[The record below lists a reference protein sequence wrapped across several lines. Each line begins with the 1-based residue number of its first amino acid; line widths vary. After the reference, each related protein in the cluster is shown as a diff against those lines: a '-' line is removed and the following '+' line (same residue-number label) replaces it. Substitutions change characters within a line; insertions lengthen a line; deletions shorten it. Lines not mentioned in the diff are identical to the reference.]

1 MKFVILRIQR
11 RKKWNPLDM
20 IPVIVRDQDVR
31 LRSFSAIRRGPTAPQ
46 HAQPRAAIQNKLRAV
61 RSDQLQTRRI
71 AAVAPR
77 RRVYRRRR
85 SAHAPETQ
93 FGDGIGHC
101 SECKTPECRLVP
113 RQHAGNGK
121 LVSWSQRT
129 EGASIDSRSR
139 SVIVPNK
146 HRKGLHRRHR
156 AGRIRRMAAHSHDHG
171 HAGHSHSP
179 GHSHPTLRPSVLG
192 WAMAATLGLV
202 VAEFFGGVL
211 GRSVALLNDA
221 VHNLSDVPTLGISYL
236 AMRWAERPA
245 DSEKTYGYHRAGTL
259 AAFTNAFVLVLLS
272 LWLGYEAFERIRSP
286 VAVVESWM
294 IWTSVAALVVNGG
307 ITLALVR
314 GRGDLNLR
322 SILVHNFG
330 DALSTFAII
339 AGALI
344 IHATGASWIDPLLG
358 LAIGLLVLWSS
369 IGILRES
376 SHILLEG
383 RPLDLRVEDVARA
396 ILTVEGVEEVHD
408 VHLWSLGGGH
418 HALSLHARIPD
429 MHLDECERLLV
440 SIQRVAAKEFGVE
453 HTTVQLERAGLPA
466 KSGYVMPER
475 AKK

>member
-1 MKFVILRIQR
+1 
-11 RKKWNPLDM
+11 
-20 IPVIVRDQDVR
+20 
-31 LRSFSAIRRGPTAPQ
+31 
-46 HAQPRAAIQNKLRAV
+46 
-61 RSDQLQTRRI
+61 
-71 AAVAPR
+71 
-77 RRVYRRRR
+77 
-85 SAHAPETQ
+85 
-93 FGDGIGHC
+93 
-101 SECKTPECRLVP
+101 
-113 RQHAGNGK
+113 
-121 LVSWSQRT
+121 
-129 EGASIDSRSR
+129 
-139 SVIVPNK
+139 
-146 HRKGLHRRHR
+146 
-156 AGRIRRMAAHSHDHG
+156 MAAHSHDHG
-171 HAGHSHSP
+171 HAGHSHSLGHTHA

-202 VAEFFGGVL
+202 IAEVFGGIL

-221 VHNLSDVPTLGISYL
+221 VHNLSDVPALGISYL

-272 LWLGYEAFERIRSP
+272 LWLGYEAFERFRSP
-286 VAVVESWM
+286 VAAVESWM
-294 IWTSVAALVVNGG
+294 IWTSVAALAVNGG

-330 DALSTFAII
+330 DALSNIAII
-339 AGALI
+339 AGAVI
-344 IHATGASWIDPLLG
+344 IHATGALWIDPLLG

-383 RPLDLRVEDVARA
+383 RPLDLRVEDVAHA
-396 ILTVEGVEEVHD
+396 ILTVQGVQEVHD

-429 MHLDECERLLV
+429 MHLDECERLLA
-440 SIQRVAAKEFGVE
+440 SIQRVAAREFGVE

-466 KSGYVMPER
+466 TSGYVMPEPV
-475 AKK
+475 KK